1 MTRETWIADLR
12 KAEEILQYCGEAMRN
27 DDGETRRWK
36 FMYWLAVAVYH
47 LLMDK
52 VRNGK

>member
-1 MTRETWIADLR
+1 MTRETWIADLSN
-12 KAEEILQYCGEAMRN
+12 AEEILQYCGEAMRN
-27 DDGETRRWK
+27 DEKETKRWK

-52 VRNGK
+52 VQNG